1 MGERVFKSKIL
12 LILTEM
18 VKEEREDGSVIYTAI
33 SKKYENIKGKDL
45 ADSLSQERAQ
55 GRERAVEVVFQEP
68 QEIKF
73 GVVYVLCGGK
83 RVWIYNL
90 KEN

>member
-1 MGERVFKSKIL
+1 MGERVFKSKVL

-18 VKEEREDGSVIYTAI
+18 VKVEQEDGSVIYTTI
-33 SKKYENIKGKDL
+33 NKKYENIKGKDL
-45 ADSLSQERAQ
+45 ADSLYQERTQ
-55 GRERAVEVVFQEP
+55 GYERTVEVVFQEP

-73 GVVYVLCGGK
+73 GVVYVLYGGK

-90 KEN
+90 KEG